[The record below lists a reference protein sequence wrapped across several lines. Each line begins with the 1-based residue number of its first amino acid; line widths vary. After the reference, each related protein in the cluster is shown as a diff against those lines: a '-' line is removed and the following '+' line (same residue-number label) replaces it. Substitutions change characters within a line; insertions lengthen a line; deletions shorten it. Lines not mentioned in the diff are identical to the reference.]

1 MQMQKNSKHYT
12 ALKISLASPDQIRS
26 WSHGE
31 ITKPETINYKS
42 LKPEKDGLFDARI
55 FGPTK
60 NYECTCGKYKKIK
73 NKGKVCERCLVEIT
87 EAIVRRERLGHIE
100 LEEPVT
106 HIWMLKASPSRIAL
120 ALDMKAKDLEEV
132 AYFVSY
138 IVLDPGT
145 AKGLKQKMIMD
156 LGNAKS
162 STDTR
167 NRLRKVF
174 AQILEQ
180 LEPSSFAYTRAQM
193 LTDTLADTS
202 RPFSMDECAQF
213 ITKHTGTK
221 FGIGASAIEYL
232 LKNINLEKEFLAIKK
247 QLTNKKSQTDRRKL
261 ERRLDVIDSF
271 AKSGNKPEWMVL
283 HAIPVIPPDIRPIIQ
298 LDGGRFTTS
307 EINDLYRRIIIR
319 NERLKKVKQMG
330 APILIINNEK
340 RMLQES
346 VDALFDNERKARPVT
361 GRDKRPLKS
370 LTSTLKGKQGRFRQN
385 LLGKRVDYSGRS
397 VIAVG
402 PELKMYQCGIPR
414 DMAIILF
421 KPFVVQRLV
430 HQELALN
437 IKIAEKLIEIQDE
450 RIWDVLEEVIKDRP
464 VLLNRAPTL
473 HRLGI
478 QAFEPILVKGKA
490 IRLHPLVTPAFNA
503 DFDGDQMAVHVPITQ
518 EAVAEA
524 RSLMLGSKNILSPKD
539 GKPIVT
545 PTQDMVLGNYY
556 LTIEKLDELGQGSIF
571 KDVNEAIKAYDT
583 KQVSLH
589 AIIGIRVA
597 SLGASKFAATDQNK
611 FLITTIGKIIFNQMF
626 SERMPF
632 INRPNIINLTETH
645 NEDLVAT
652 DVDFREFIKK
662 RVIVEP
668 FKKKA
673 LADII
678 HKYFKTFGTQLT
690 AQMLDK
696 MKNLGFKFSTI
707 SGTTISA
714 GDVVSYSGKTRLF
727 KEADE
732 YVKTIN
738 KFYKQGMLT
747 NRERHYH
754 IINKWSGIKNNIQVE
769 LETVLRKDIENPIF
783 MMWDSGA
790 RTNIS
795 NFTQLVGMRGLMN
808 NPKGEVIELPIKS
821 SFREGLNVSEF
832 FISTHGARK
841 GMADM
846 ALKTSD
852 SGYLTRRLVDV
863 SQDIIVTEEDCN
875 TGNGFIISDVVD
887 QKRNNIIVP
896 LRDRLFGRFV
906 QGDVVDSKNNVIV
919 ANNELITEKLVET
932 ILEAK
937 ITKINIRS
945 VLTCEASYGV
955 CQKCYGINL
964 TTGSIVAIGEAVG
977 IIAAQSI
984 GEPGTQLTMR
994 TFHTGGVAGGSDI
1007 TQGLPRIKEL
1017 LDITNPKGAVAIIS
1031 EFDGKV
1037 TDIREEQGIYTI
1049 TVKSKLDYK
1058 EYKTQYNAQVRIKI
1072 GDNVKIGQKLTEG
1085 AINITQL
1092 LEVAGIIEVQQYILK
1107 EVQRVYRLQGIEIS
1121 DKYIEIIV
1129 KQMLNRIFVVEGNDS
1144 PLLPGAIVDIKEFK
1158 NVNAKIIVAGK
1169 KPAFGHPIILGIKKA
1184 PLESESFLAAAS
1196 FQDTTRVLTN
1206 AVIKSKQDNLRGLK
1220 ENVILG
1226 NLIPAGTG
1234 LMPTEKLIGMGNSS
1248 LEEEY

>member
-1 MQMQKNSKHYT
+1 MEKKSKHYT
-12 ALKISLASPDQIRS
+12 AIKISLASPDQIRS
-26 WSHGE
+26 WSRGE

-132 AYFVSY
+132 VYFVSY
-138 IVLDPGT
+138 IVLEPGN

-162 STDTR
+162 SADTR

-174 AQILEQ
+174 SQILAK
-180 LEPSSFAYTRAQM
+180 LDASSFAYTRAQM
-193 LTDTLADTS
+193 LMDTLSDTS

-221 FGIGASAIEYL
+221 FGIGAAAIEFL
-232 LKNINLEKEFLAIKK
+232 LKNINLEKEFISIKK
-247 QLTNKKSQTDRRKL
+247 QLLSKKSQTDRRKL
-261 ERRLDVIDSF
+261 MRRLDVIDSF
-271 AKSGNKPEWMVL
+271 AKSGNKPEWMVM

-340 RMLQES
+340 RMLQEA

-421 KPFVVQRLV
+421 KPFVMQRLV
-430 HQELALN
+430 HHELALN
-437 IKIAEKLIEIQDE
+437 IKIAEKLIELQDE
-450 RIWDVLEEVIKDRP
+450 RIWDVLEEVIKEHP

-478 QAFEPILVKGKA
+478 QAFEPVLVKGKA

-518 EAVAEA
+518 EAIAEA

-556 LTIEKLDELGQGSIF
+556 LTIEKLDELGQGAIF
-571 KDVNEAIKAYDT
+571 KDINEAIKAYDT
-583 KQVSLH
+583 GRVSLH
-589 AIIGIRVA
+589 AIIGIRVS
-597 SLGASKFAATDQNK
+597 SLGEYKFTASDQNK
-611 FLITTIGKIIFNQMF
+611 FLITTIGKIIFNQIF
-626 SERMPF
+626 TDRMPF
-632 INRPNIINLTETH
+632 INRPNNINLTEIHT
-645 NEDLVAT
+645 EDLVT
-652 DVDFREFIKK
+652 PNIDFREFIKS
-662 RVIVEP
+662 RMVVEP
-668 FKKKA
+668 FKKKV

-678 HKYFKTFGTQLT
+678 HKYFKTFGTQST
-690 AQMLDK
+690 AKMLDK

-714 GDVVSYSGKTRLF
+714 DDVVSYSGKTKLF
-727 KEADE
+727 TEADQ
-732 YVKTIN
+732 YVFDIN
-738 KFYKQGMLT
+738 EFYKQGMLT
-747 NRERHYH
+747 NRERHQH
-754 IINKWSGIKNNIQVE
+754 IISKWGDVKNIIQNE
-769 LETVLRKDIENPIF
+769 LEVVLRKDIDNPIF

-790 RTNIS
+790 KTNIS

-863 SQDIIVTEEDCN
+863 SQDIIVTENDCN
-875 TGNGFIISDVVD
+875 TSNGFIISDIID
-887 QKRNNIIVP
+887 LKRNNIIVP

-906 QGDVVDSKNNVIV
+906 QGDLVDAKGNVIIPH
-919 ANNELITEKLVET
+919 NELITEKLVET
-932 ILEAK
+932 ILQAK
-937 ITKINIRS
+937 IKKLNIRS
-945 VLTCEASYGV
+945 VLTCEANYGV

-964 TTGSIVAIGEAVG
+964 TTGLIVDIGEAVG

-1017 LDITNPKGAVAIIS
+1017 LDVTNPKGAVAIIS
-1031 EFDGKV
+1031 EFEGKV

-1049 TVKSKLDYK
+1049 AVKSKLDYK
-1058 EYKTQYNAQVRIKI
+1058 EYKTQYNAQLRVKV
-1072 GDNVKIGQKLTEG
+1072 GDSIKIGQKLTEG
-1085 AINITQL
+1085 AINIAQL
-1092 LEVAGIIEVQQYILK
+1092 LEIAGIIEVQQYILK
-1107 EVQRVYRLQGIEIS
+1107 EVQRVYRLQGIEIA
-1121 DKYIEIIV
+1121 DKYIEIVV
-1129 KQMLNRIFVVEGNDS
+1129 KQMLNRIFIFDGGDS
-1144 PLLPGAIVDIKEFK
+1144 SLLPGEIVDIKEFK
-1158 NVNAKIIVAGK
+1158 QVNAKIIISGK
-1169 KPAFGHPIILGIKKA
+1169 KPAFGRPIILGIKKA
-1184 PLESESFLAAAS
+1184 PLESDSFLAAAS

-1206 AVIKSKQDNLRGLK
+1206 AVIKSKTDNLRGLK

-1234 LMPTEKLIGMGNSS
+1234 LMAREKLLEMGEIA
-1248 LEEEY
+1248 LAEEY

>member
-12 ALKISLASPDQIRS
+12 AIKISLASPDQIRS

-106 HIWMLKASPSRIAL
+106 HIWMLKASPSKIAL

-162 STDTR
+162 SADTR

-193 LTDTLADTS
+193 LSDTLSDTS

-346 VDALFDNERKARPVT
+346 VDALFDNERKARPMT

-370 LTSTLKGKQGRFRQN
+370 LASTLKGKQGRFRQN

-437 IKIAEKLIEIQDE
+437 IKIAEKLIENQDE

-556 LTIEKLDELGQGSIF
+556 LTIEKLNELGQGSIF

-589 AIIGIRVA
+589 AIIGIRVS
-597 SLGASKFAATDQNK
+597 SLGESKFATSDQNK

-645 NEDLVAT
+645 NEDLVTT

-662 RVIVEP
+662 RVLVEP

-727 KEADE
+727 KEAED

-754 IINKWSGIKNNIQVE
+754 IINKWSSIKNNIQVE
-769 LETVLRKDIENPIF
+769 LETVLKKDIENPIF

-875 TGNGFIISDVVD
+875 TCNGFIISDVVD

-906 QGDVVDSKNNVIV
+906 QGDVVDNKNNVIV
-919 ANNELITEKLVET
+919 ANNELITEKLVEK

-1129 KQMLNRIFVVEGNDS
+1129 KQMLNRIFVVESNDS

-1158 NVNAKIIVAGK
+1158 SVNAKIIVAGK
-1169 KPAFGHPIILGIKKA
+1169 NPAFGHPIILGIKKA

-1234 LMPTEKLIGMGNSS
+1234 LMPTEKLIGMGNYS

>member
-1 MQMQKNSKHYT
+1 MTNNNETKHYR
-12 ALKISLASPDQIRS
+12 AIKISLASPEQIRS

-55 FGPTK
+55 FGPIK
-60 NYECTCGKYKKIK
+60 NYECICGKYKKIK
-73 NKGKVCERCLVEIT
+73 NKGKVCERCGVEIT

-120 ALDMKAKDLEEV
+120 AIDMKAKDLEEV

-138 IVLDPGT
+138 IVLDPGSS
-145 AKGLKQKMIMD
+145 KVFKSKMILD
-156 LGNAKS
+156 IGSVKAAAE
-162 STDTR
+162 TR
-167 NRLRKVF
+167 NRLRKVVS
-174 AQILEQ
+174 QIKDQ
-180 LEPSSFAYTRAQM
+180 LEENSFAHTRAKI
-193 LTDTLADTS
+193 LFETLGDLS
-202 RPFSMDECAQF
+202 RPFSMDEATQF
-213 ITKHTGTK
+213 ISKHTDIK
-221 FGIGASAIEYL
+221 FGIGAAAIEFL
-232 LKNINLEKEFLAIKK
+232 LENLDLEKEFIKIKK
-247 QLTNKKSQTDRRKL
+247 QLNSKKSQTDRKKL
-261 ERRLDVIDSF
+261 MRRLDVIDSF
-271 AKSGNKPEWMVL
+271 LKSGNRPEWMVM

-319 NERLKKVKQMG
+319 NERLKKIKQMG
-330 APILIINNEK
+330 APVLIVNNEK
-340 RMLQES
+340 RMLQEA
-346 VDALFDNERKARPVT
+346 VDALLDNERKARPVT

-370 LTSTLKGKQGRFRQN
+370 ITATLKGKQGRFRQN

-402 PELKMYQCGIPR
+402 PELKMYEAGVPR

-421 KPFVVQRLV
+421 KPFVIQKLV
-430 HQELALN
+430 ASGIALN
-437 IKIAEKLIEIQDE
+437 IKIAEKLIDNQDE
-450 RIWDVLEEVIKDRP
+450 RIWDILEEVIKARP

-478 QAFEPILVKGKA
+478 QAFEVKLVKGKA

-503 DFDGDQMAVHVPITQ
+503 DFDGDQMAIHVPITA

-524 RSLMLGSKNILSPKD
+524 RHLMLGSKNILSPKD

-556 LTIEKLDELGQGSIF
+556 LTIEKMNQLGQGMIF
-571 KDVNEAIKAYDT
+571 KDIDEAIKAYET
-583 KQVSLH
+583 SNVSLH
-589 AIIGIRVA
+589 AIIGIRVT
-597 SLGASKFAATDQNK
+597 SVGVNK
-611 FLITTIGKIIFNQMF
+611 FKPEDEHKILITTVGKLIFNQIF
-626 SERMPF
+626 PTDMPY
-632 INRPNIINLTETH
+632 INHPNIADLHEYDSTDLIEFGTNL
-645 NEDLVAT
+645 NEVIQN
-652 DVDFREFIKK
+652 RK
-662 RVIVEP
+662 IVEP
-668 FKKKA
+668 FKKKT

-678 HKYFKTFGTQLT
+678 HKYFKLYGTQST
-690 AQMLDK
+690 AEMLDK
-696 MKNLGFKFSTI
+696 MKDLGFKFSTV

-714 GDVVSYSGKTRLF
+714 GDIISYSKKEKLF

-732 YVKTIN
+732 YVNKIN
-738 KFYKQGMLT
+738 HFYRQGLLT
-747 NRERHYH
+747 DRERHYH
-754 IINKWSGIKNNIQVE
+754 IINMWAKVKNNIQDQ
-769 LETVLRKDIENPIF
+769 LEGVLKEDNNNPIF

-863 SQDIIVTEEDCN
+863 AQDIIVSEDDCY
-875 TGNGFIISDVVD
+875 TDNGFTVSDIIDV
-887 QKRNNIIVP
+887 KRNNIIVP
-896 LRDRLFGRFV
+896 LKDRLFGRYL
-906 QGDVVDSKNNVIV
+906 QGDLLDKKGNVLIPHDTLLTEYLVD
-919 ANNELITEKLVET
+919 
-932 ILEAK
+932 K
-937 ITKINIRS
+937 IINAGVKKVNIRS
-945 VLTCEASYGV
+945 VLTCEAHSGV
-955 CQKCYGINL
+955 CKKCYGLNL
-964 TTGSIVAIGEAVG
+964 TTGNEVATGEAVG

-984 GEPGTQLTMR
+984 GEQGTQLTMR
-994 TFHTGGVAGGSDI
+994 TFHTGGVAGGTDI

-1017 LDITNPKGAVAIIS
+1017 LDVTSPKGAVALIS
-1031 EFDGKV
+1031 EFAGEIK
-1037 TDIREEQGIYTI
+1037 DIREEQGIYTI
-1049 TVKSKLDYK
+1049 AVGSALDYK
-1058 EYKTQYNAQVRIKI
+1058 EYKTQYNAQLRVKI
-1072 GDNVKIGQKLTEG
+1072 GQEVKVGQKLTEG
-1085 AINITQL
+1085 SININQL
-1092 LEVAGIIEVQQYILK
+1092 LDVAGIIEVQQYILK

-1121 DKYIEIIV
+1121 DKYIEIII
-1129 KQMLNRIFVVEGNDS
+1129 KQMLSRIFVFDS
-1144 PLLPGAIVDIKEFK
+1144 GDTSLLPGEILDVKEFK
-1158 NVNAKIIVAGK
+1158 RINTKAIIEGK
-1169 KPAFGHPIILGIKKA
+1169 TPAFGKPIILGIKKA
-1184 PLESESFLAAAS
+1184 PLESDSFLAAAS

-1206 AVIKSKQDNLRGLK
+1206 AVIKGKTDNLLGLK

-1226 NLIPAGTG
+1226 NIIPAGTG
-1234 LMPTEKLIGMGNSS
+1234 LLTS
-1248 LEEEY
+1248 EEIIQLGDLAKASEY

>member
-1 MQMQKNSKHYT
+1 MQKNSKHYT
-12 ALKISLASPDQIRS
+12 AIKISLASADQIRS

-138 IVLDPGT
+138 IVLEPGT

-162 STDTR
+162 SADTR

-174 AQILEQ
+174 TQILDQ
-180 LEPSSFAYTRAQM
+180 LEPNSFAHTRAQM
-193 LTDTLADTS
+193 LTDTLSDTS

-221 FGIGASAIEYL
+221 FGIGAAAIEFL
-232 LKNINLEKEFLAIKK
+232 LKNINLEKEFIAIKK
-247 QLTNKKSQTDRRKL
+247 QLLNKKSQTDRRKL
-261 ERRLDVIDSF
+261 MRRLDVIDSF
-271 AKSGNKPEWMVL
+271 AKSGNKPEWMVM

-340 RMLQES
+340 RMLQEA

-421 KPFVVQRLV
+421 KPFVIQRLV
-430 HQELALN
+430 HHELALN
-437 IKIAEKLIEIQDE
+437 IKIAEKLIEVQDE
-450 RIWDVLEEVIKDRP
+450 RIWDILEEVVKDRP

-478 QAFEPILVKGKA
+478 QAFEVVLVKGKA

-556 LTIEKLDELGQGSIF
+556 LTIEKMDELGQGIIF
-571 KDVNEAIKAYDT
+571 KDINEAVKAYDT
-583 KQVSLH
+583 KTVSLH
-589 AIIGIRVA
+589 AIIGIRVS
-597 SLGASKFAATDQNK
+597 SLGKNKFAEVDQNK
-611 FLITTIGKIIFNQMF
+611 FLITTIGKIIFNQIF
-626 SERMPF
+626 SSRMPF
-632 INRPNIINLTETH
+632 INRPNITNLTEIHT
-645 NEDLVAT
+645 EDLVMPDA
-652 DVDFREFIKK
+652 DFREFVKT
-662 RVIVEP
+662 RSIVEP
-668 FKKKA
+668 FKKKN
-673 LADII
+673 LADVI
-678 HKYFKTFGTQLT
+678 HKYFKIFGTQPT
-690 AQMLDK
+690 AEMLDK

-727 KEADE
+727 SEADQ
-732 YVKTIN
+732 YVKDIN
-738 KFYKQGMLT
+738 KFYKDGMLT

-754 IINKWSGIKNNIQVE
+754 IINKWGTIKNIIQDE
-769 LETVLRKDIENPIF
+769 LETVLKKDINNPIF

-863 SQDIIVTEEDCN
+863 SQDIIVTEFDCK
-875 TGNGFIISDVVD
+875 TGNGFIISDIVD
-887 QKRNNIIVP
+887 LKRNNIIVP
-896 LRDRLFGRFV
+896 LHDRLFGRYV
-906 QGDVVDSKNNVIV
+906 QGDVVDANNNVIV
-919 ANNELITEKLVET
+919 PNNELITEKLVEA
-932 ILEAK
+932 ILQAK
-937 ITKINIRS
+937 VEKLNIRS
-945 VLTCEASYGV
+945 VLTCEAGYGV
-955 CQKCYGINL
+955 CQKCYGVNL
-964 TTGSIVAIGEAVG
+964 TTGEIVAIGEAVG

-1017 LDITNPKGAVAIIS
+1017 LDVTNPKGAVAIIS
-1031 EFDGKV
+1031 EFEGKI
-1037 TDIREEQGIYTI
+1037 TEIREEQGIYTI
-1049 TVKSKLDYK
+1049 AVKSKLDYK
-1058 EYKTQYNAQVRIKI
+1058 EYKTQYNAQLRIKT
-1072 GDNVKIGQKLTEG
+1072 GDTVKIGQKLTEG
-1085 AINITQL
+1085 AINIIQL

-1129 KQMLNRIFVVEGNDS
+1129 KQMLNRIFIFEGGDS
-1144 PLLPGAIVDIKEFK
+1144 SLLPGEIVDIKEFK
-1158 NVNAKIIVAGK
+1158 QVNAKIIYAGK
-1169 KPAFGHPIILGIKKA
+1169 TPAFGRPLILGIKKA
-1184 PLESESFLAAAS
+1184 PLESDSFLAAAS

-1206 AVIKSKQDNLRGLK
+1206 AVIKSKTDNLRGLK

-1234 LMPTEKLIGMGNSS
+1234 LMTTEQLLENGRDAR
-1248 LEEEY
+1248 EEEY

>member
-1 MQMQKNSKHYT
+1 
-12 ALKISLASPDQIRS
+12 
-26 WSHGE
+26 
-31 ITKPETINYKS
+31 
-42 LKPEKDGLFDARI
+42 
-55 FGPTK
+55 
-60 NYECTCGKYKKIK
+60 
-73 NKGKVCERCLVEIT
+73 
-87 EAIVRRERLGHIE
+87 
-100 LEEPVT
+100 
-106 HIWMLKASPSRIAL
+106 
-120 ALDMKAKDLEEV
+120 
-132 AYFVSY
+132 
-138 IVLDPGT
+138 
-145 AKGLKQKMIMD
+145 
-156 LGNAKS
+156 
-162 STDTR
+162 
-167 NRLRKVF
+167 
-174 AQILEQ
+174 
-180 LEPSSFAYTRAQM
+180 
-193 LTDTLADTS
+193 
-202 RPFSMDECAQF
+202 
-213 ITKHTGTK
+213 
-221 FGIGASAIEYL
+221 
-232 LKNINLEKEFLAIKK
+232 
-247 QLTNKKSQTDRRKL
+247 
-261 ERRLDVIDSF
+261 
-271 AKSGNKPEWMVL
+271 
-283 HAIPVIPPDIRPIIQ
+283 
-298 LDGGRFTTS
+298 
-307 EINDLYRRIIIR
+307 
-319 NERLKKVKQMG
+319 
-330 APILIINNEK
+330 
-340 RMLQES
+340 
-346 VDALFDNERKARPVT
+346 
-361 GRDKRPLKS
+361 
-370 LTSTLKGKQGRFRQN
+370 
-385 LLGKRVDYSGRS
+385 
-397 VIAVG
+397 
-402 PELKMYQCGIPR
+402 
-414 DMAIILF
+414 
-421 KPFVVQRLV
+421 
-430 HQELALN
+430 
-437 IKIAEKLIEIQDE
+437 
-450 RIWDVLEEVIKDRP
+450 
-464 VLLNRAPTL
+464 
-473 HRLGI
+473 
-478 QAFEPILVKGKA
+478 
-490 IRLHPLVTPAFNA
+490 
-503 DFDGDQMAVHVPITQ
+503 
-518 EAVAEA
+518 
-524 RSLMLGSKNILSPKD
+524 
-539 GKPIVT
+539 
-545 PTQDMVLGNYY
+545 
-556 LTIEKLDELGQGSIF
+556 
-571 KDVNEAIKAYDT
+571 
-583 KQVSLH
+583 
-589 AIIGIRVA
+589 
-597 SLGASKFAATDQNK
+597 
-611 FLITTIGKIIFNQMF
+611 
-626 SERMPF
+626 
-632 INRPNIINLTETH
+632 
-645 NEDLVAT
+645 
-652 DVDFREFIKK
+652 
-662 RVIVEP
+662 
-668 FKKKA
+668 
-673 LADII
+673 
-678 HKYFKTFGTQLT
+678 
-690 AQMLDK
+690 

-863 SQDIIVTEEDCN
+863 SQDIIVTEEDCS

-1037 TDIREEQGIYTI
+1037 TDIRKEQGIYTI

-1121 DKYIEIIV
+1121 DKYIEII
-1129 KQMLNRIFVVEGNDS
+1129 LRTC
-1144 PLLPGAIVDIKEFK
+1144 
-1158 NVNAKIIVAGK
+1158 
-1169 KPAFGHPIILGIKKA
+1169 LG
-1184 PLESESFLAAAS
+1184 SFLTY
-1196 FQDTTRVLTN
+1196 FWLN
-1206 AVIKSKQDNLRGLK
+1206 
-1220 ENVILG
+1220 
-1226 NLIPAGTG
+1226 
-1234 LMPTEKLIGMGNSS
+1234 
-1248 LEEEY
+1248 